1 MSQCVRVC
9 THISCISMSDDVC
22 AVSRTQEHV
31 LWVIC
36 MNAVVVF
43 LFGKLSAPH
52 ETCNTCTVCVCG
64 RVCTVVME
72 QCAVSEET
80 CVPAPP

>member
-1 MSQCVRVC
+1 MCACVYILY
-9 THISCISMSDDVC
+9 ISCTSMSVDVC

-43 LFGKLSAPH
+43 LFGKLPALVRPATH
-52 ETCNTCTVCVCG
+52 LVLYVDHWMCCG
-64 RVCTVVME
+64 CSRV
-72 QCAVSEET
+72 CAVSEET
-80 CVPAPP
+80 CPP